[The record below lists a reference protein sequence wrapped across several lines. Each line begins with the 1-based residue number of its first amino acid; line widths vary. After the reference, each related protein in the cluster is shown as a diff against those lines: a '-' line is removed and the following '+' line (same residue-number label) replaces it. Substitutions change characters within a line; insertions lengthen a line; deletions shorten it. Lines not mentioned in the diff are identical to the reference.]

1 MPDFYTKDT
10 FKEENYKRTGWK
22 VCLKELEYD
31 NFKQRLIVNVATGR
45 KYWPIFSTVIDVNLG
60 DKDPALSEIK
70 LSLKSYTHHMI
81 DRFVGELQIMLTDL
95 YKTNIT
101 FSKIE
106 LPPTT
111 GNRYSTVI
119 LK

>member
-1 MPDFYTKDT
+1 
-10 FKEENYKRTGWK
+10 
-22 VCLKELEYD
+22 
-31 NFKQRLIVNVATGR
+31 
-45 KYWPIFSTVIDVNLG
+45 
-60 DKDPALSEIK
+60 
-70 LSLKSYTHHMI
+70 MI